1 VTSTALP
8 RSDLGFV
15 TPDAVALD
23 LEVAT
28 IGSRGI
34 AYLLDLALFA
44 VGFLVLGLVQL
55 ALGGGGWFDS
65 GLGVAIALV
74 LAFAWQFGYPIGF
87 ETLWRGRTLGKA
99 AMGLRVVTVEGA
111 PVGVRHATIRAVTAP
126 FEVLLTSG
134 LVASI
139 ASFASPRAQRLG
151 DLAAGTLVVRE
162 RRIAPEPEV
171 ATFPHRLAPRPTSPR
186 STSLPWGPGSTGS
199 SVTPCVGRRAPG
211 RARWQ
216 VASEVAGAIAP
227 RVRPL
232 PPAGTSPEAFLAA
245 VAAAVQRRA
254 PGPRARVGAG
264 SCPGRRARPRRPCR
278 PRGHHRRPPPR
289 ALPPLPPH
297 PPHLRR
303 LRRPPRRAV
312 VTRGSRPRGEGRT
325 PAGLQARR
333 ALGSRGPPP
342 PRMGSRARCRTRSS
356 SRCSKGPSTCCCT

>member
-1 VTSTALP
+1 MTSTSLP

-44 VGFLVLGLVQL
+44 AGFVVLSLVQL

-74 LAFAWQFGYPIGF
+74 LAFLWQFGYPIGF

-126 FEVLLTSG
+126 FEVLLTTG

-162 RRIAPEPEV
+162 RRIAREPQA
-171 ATFPHRLAPRPTSPR
+171 ATFRPP
-186 STSLPWGPGSTGS
+186 PGSETYVAQVDVS
-199 SVTPCVGRRAPG
+199 AVGPREYGLVRDTLRRAGELPAE
-211 RARWQ
+211 ARWQ
-216 VASEVAGAIAP
+216 VAGEVADAIAP

-254 PGPRARVGAG
+254 TSG
-264 SCPGRRARPRRPCR
+264 S
-278 PRGHHRRPPPR
+278 RPPVSSLVPP
-289 ALPPLPPH
+289 PPLPAPSEV
-297 PPHLRR
+297 L
-303 LRRPPRRAV
+303 
-312 VTRGSRPRGEGRT
+312 
-325 PAGLQARR
+325 
-333 ALGSRGPPP
+333 PPP
-342 PRMGSRARCRTRSS
+342 PPPEGRPAPGAVGDEPPPAPPRD
-356 SRCSKGPSTCCCT
+356 GPGFAAPG

>member
-1 VTSTALP
+1 MTSTSLP

-44 VGFLVLGLVQL
+44 AVFVVLSLVQL

-74 LAFAWQFGYPIGF
+74 LAFLWQFGYPIGF

-126 FEVLLTSG
+126 FEVLLTTG

-162 RRIAPEPEV
+162 RRIAREPQA
-171 ATFPHRLAPRPTSPR
+171 ATFRPP
-186 STSLPWGPGSTGS
+186 PGSETYVAQVDVS
-199 SVTPCVGRRAPG
+199 AVGPREYGLVRDTLRRAGELPAE
-211 RARWQ
+211 ARWQ
-216 VASEVAGAIAP
+216 VAGEVADAIAP

-254 PGPRARVGAG
+254 TSG
-264 SCPGRRARPRRPCR
+264 S
-278 PRGHHRRPPPR
+278 RPPVSSLVPP
-289 ALPPLPPH
+289 PPLPAPSEV
-297 PPHLRR
+297 L
-303 LRRPPRRAV
+303 
-312 VTRGSRPRGEGRT
+312 
-325 PAGLQARR
+325 
-333 ALGSRGPPP
+333 PPP
-342 PRMGSRARCRTRSS
+342 PPPEGRPAPGAVGDEPPPAPPRD
-356 SRCSKGPSTCCCT
+356 GPGFAAPG

>member
-1 VTSTALP
+1 MKASTVVTIVGLRSGRGGSVGATDRTPTAQEADRVTSTSLP

-44 VGFLVLGLVQL
+44 AVFVVLSLVQL

-74 LAFAWQFGYPIGF
+74 LAFLWQFGYPIGF

-126 FEVLLTSG
+126 FEVLLTTG

-162 RRIAPEPEV
+162 RRIAREPQA
-171 ATFPHRLAPRPTSPR
+171 ATFRPP
-186 STSLPWGPGSTGS
+186 PGSETYVAQVDVS
-199 SVTPCVGRRAPG
+199 AVGPREYGLVRDTLRRAGELPAE
-211 RARWQ
+211 ARWQ
-216 VASEVAGAIAP
+216 VAGEVAEVIAP

-254 PGPRARVGAG
+254 ATGTGRATPSSPTAPSVPPAPTA
-264 SCPGRRARPRRPCR
+264 SSVPPAPTASSVPPAPPAPPVPPVPPRRPDQGFQS
-278 PRGHHRRPPPR
+278 PG
-289 ALPPLPPH
+289 
-297 PPHLRR
+297 
-303 LRRPPRRAV
+303 
-312 VTRGSRPRGEGRT
+312 
-325 PAGLQARR
+325 
-333 ALGSRGPPP
+333 
-342 PRMGSRARCRTRSS
+342 
-356 SRCSKGPSTCCCT
+356 

>member
-1 VTSTALP
+1 MKASTVVTIVGLLGLLGLLAGRGGSVVVTKRTATGQEADRVTSTSLP
-8 RSDLGFV
+8 RSDLGYV

-34 AYLLDLALFA
+34 AYLLDFALFGA
-44 VGFLVLGLVQL
+44 VFLVLSLVQL
-55 ALGGGGWFDS
+55 ALVGGGWFES
-65 GLGVAIALV
+65 GLGVAVALV
-74 LAFAWQFGYPIGF
+74 LAFLWQFGYPIGF

-162 RRIAPEPEV
+162 RRIAREPQA
-171 ATFPHRLAPRPTSPR
+171 ATFLPPAGAETYVAQVDVSAVGPREYGLVRDT
-186 STSLPWGPGSTGS
+186 L
-199 SVTPCVGRRAPG
+199 RRAG
-211 RARWQ
+211 ELSADARWQ

-254 PGPRARVGAG
+254 PGGAG
-264 SCPGRRARPRRPCR
+264 PTAARPVPLAPRPA
-278 PRGHHRRPPPR
+278 PSQVLPPP
-289 ALPPLPPH
+289 PP
-297 PPHLRR
+297 
-303 LRRPPRRAV
+303 
-312 VTRGSRPRGEGRT
+312 SEGR
-325 PAGLQARR
+325 PAPGAV
-333 ALGSRGPPP
+333 GGGPPP
-342 PRMGSRARCRTRSS
+342 APPRDDPGFAAP
-356 SRCSKGPSTCCCT
+356 G

>member
-1 VTSTALP
+1 MKASTVVTIVGLRSGRGGSVGATDRTPTAQEADRVTSTSLP
-8 RSDLGFV
+8 RSHLGFV

-44 VGFLVLGLVQL
+44 AVFVVLSLVQL

-74 LAFAWQFGYPIGF
+74 LAFLWQFGYPIGF

-126 FEVLLTSG
+126 FEVLLTTG

-162 RRIAPEPEV
+162 RRIAREPQA
-171 ATFPHRLAPRPTSPR
+171 ATFRPP
-186 STSLPWGPGSTGS
+186 PGSETYVAQVDVS
-199 SVTPCVGRRAPG
+199 AVGPREYGLVRDTLRRAGELPAE
-211 RARWQ
+211 ARWQ

-254 PGPRARVGAG
+254 TSG
-264 SCPGRRARPRRPCR
+264 S
-278 PRGHHRRPPPR
+278 RPPVSSLVPP
-289 ALPPLPPH
+289 PPLPAPSEV
-297 PPHLRR
+297 L
-303 LRRPPRRAV
+303 
-312 VTRGSRPRGEGRT
+312 
-325 PAGLQARR
+325 
-333 ALGSRGPPP
+333 PPP
-342 PRMGSRARCRTRSS
+342 PPPEGRPAPGAVGDEPPPAPPRD
-356 SRCSKGPSTCCCT
+356 GPGFAAPG

>member
-1 VTSTALP
+1 MTSTSLP

-44 VGFLVLGLVQL
+44 AVFVVLSLVQL

-74 LAFAWQFGYPIGF
+74 LAFLWQFGYPIGF

-126 FEVLLTSG
+126 FEVLLTTG

-162 RRIAPEPEV
+162 RRIAREPQA
-171 ATFPHRLAPRPTSPR
+171 ATFRPP
-186 STSLPWGPGSTGS
+186 PGSETYVAQVDVS
-199 SVTPCVGRRAPG
+199 AVGPREYGLVRDTLRRAGELPAE
-211 RARWQ
+211 ARWQ
-216 VASEVAGAIAP
+216 VAGEVADAIAP

-245 VAAAVQRRA
+245 VAAAGQRRA
-254 PGPRARVGAG
+254 TSG
-264 SCPGRRARPRRPCR
+264 S
-278 PRGHHRRPPPR
+278 RPPVSSLVPP
-289 ALPPLPPH
+289 PPLPAPSEV
-297 PPHLRR
+297 L
-303 LRRPPRRAV
+303 
-312 VTRGSRPRGEGRT
+312 
-325 PAGLQARR
+325 
-333 ALGSRGPPP
+333 PPP
-342 PRMGSRARCRTRSS
+342 PPPEGRPAPGAVGDEPPPAPPRD
-356 SRCSKGPSTCCCT
+356 GPGFAAPG